1 MRLWCAMSGGKISPE
16 IQAARDEVI
25 LYLRT
30 EINIAMEAA
39 IQTMVT
45 ALIPLQQDVDDL
57 KQRVRNL
64 EQGGD
69 DPPK

>member
-1 MRLWCAMSGGKISPE
+1 MRLWCAMSGGKIPPH

-69 DPPK
+69 DPLK